1 MKRSLFLLFAIV
13 SVAGMIAFSGCDTNV
28 TTYTVTFDA
37 NGGEGTM
44 DTQLFTEDYEKALS
58 ANKFTREGYSFAGW
72 NTMRDGT
79 GTAYTDQQKIKV
91 VADMTLYAQWKEE
104 RPVTMHNGHEYIDL
118 GLPSGNMWA
127 TCNIGADAPEAA
139 GNYYAWA
146 ETAPKQ
152 TYTTE
157 NYPYIRLVV
166 EGEDTLR
173 KLTKYCSHSAYGF
186 EDFSDNLTSLIAEDD
201 AAAVNWGG
209 QWKTPSE
216 EDYNELFEN
225 CTITTDTINN
235 VVGLTFKATNG
246 NSIFMPA
253 VRYYSDEG
261 LADYACGCYWTST
274 LATDISSTDPTCAFH
289 CSLRPEY
296 EYAEVYPWSRECG
309 MPVRAICNISE

>member
-28 TTYTVTFDA
+28 TTYTITFDA
-37 NGGEGTM
+37 NGGEGSM
-44 DTQLFTEDYEKALS
+44 DTQVFTEDYEKALT
-58 ANKFTREGYSFAGW
+58 ANAFTRDGYSFAGW

-91 VADMTLYAQWKEE
+91 VADMTLYAQWNEE

-127 TCNIGADAPEAA
+127 TCNIGADVPEAA
-139 GNYYAWA
+139 GNYYAWG

-152 TYTTE
+152 TYTSE
-157 NYPYIRLVV
+157 NYSFMRMVEE
-166 EGEDTLR
+166 EGETYA
-173 KLTKYCSHSAYGF
+173 KLTKYCPYSDYGYEGF
-186 EDFSDNLTSLIAEDD
+186 TDELASLLAEDD

-253 VRYYSDEG
+253 VRYYSDDG
-261 LADYACGCYWTST
+261 LADYACGYYWSST
-274 LATDISSTDPTCAFH
+274 LATDISYTDPTCAMM
-289 CSLRPEY
+289 CRLYLEY
-296 EYAEVYPWSRECG
+296 DVADVMPWSRDCG
-309 MPVRAICNISE
+309 MPVRAICTLSE

>member
-13 SVAGMIAFSGCDTNV
+13 SVAGMIAFSGCNTDV

-91 VADMTLYAQWKEE
+91 VADMTLYAQWNEV
-104 RPVTMHNGHEYIDL
+104 RPVTMHNDHEYIDL

-127 TCNIGADAPEAA
+127 TCNIGADAPEEA
-139 GNYYAWA
+139 GNYYAWG

-152 TYTTE
+152 TYTAE
-157 NYPYIRLVV
+157 NYPYIRLVI
-166 EGEDTLR
+166 ENEDTLR
-173 KLTKYCSHSAYGF
+173 KLTKYCSQSNFGYEGF
-186 EDFSDNLTSLIAEDD
+186 RDELESLLAEDD

-261 LADYACGCYWTST
+261 LANYVCGRYWTST
-274 LATDISSTDPTCAFH
+274 LATDISYTDPTCAIH
-289 CSLRPEY
+289 CSFYLEY
-296 EYAEVYPWSRECG
+296 EDADVYPWSRECG
-309 MPVRAICNISE
+309 MPVRAICTLSE

>member
-58 ANKFTREGYSFAGW
+58 ANKFTREGFSFAGW
-72 NTMRDGT
+72 NTMRDGS
-79 GTAYTDQQKIKV
+79 GTSYTDQQKIKV
-91 VADMTLYAQWKEE
+91 VADMTLYAQWNEE

-118 GLPSGNMWA
+118 GLPSGNLWA

-166 EGEDTLR
+166 EGEDTLQ
-173 KLTKYCSHSAYGF
+173 KLTKYCPHSAYGF

-201 AAAVNWGG
+201 EGAAGVVPVGIVGGPEGEFCVGEMAVLDPFFVSGETDLGG
-209 QWKTPSE
+209 NLVQ
-216 EDYNELFEN
+216 
-225 CTITTDTINN
+225 
-235 VVGLTFKATNG
+235 G
-246 NSIFMPA
+246 
-253 VRYYSDEG
+253 
-261 LADYACGCYWTST
+261 
-274 LATDISSTDPTCAFH
+274 DI
-289 CSLRPEY
+289 
-296 EYAEVYPWSRECG
+296 EVYTHNCLLAGEIELIDFHVSLYF
-309 MPVRAICNISE
+309 N